1 MILVYAHSGIRYL
14 IVLAGIAVILF
25 ALAGVIGK
33 KPYDPRMRVL
43 SGLFAM
49 FMHLNVLLGLALLF
63 TRPFAPYLI
72 GHISLMIFAAITAQV
87 VPSVMRRRPMEERTW
102 LPHLVSAVIAL
113 GLVVAGLMAI
123 GAPVFG
129 SRYS

>member
-1 MILVYAHSGIRYL
+1 MMLFYAHSGIRYMV
-14 IVLAGIAVILF
+14 ILAGLAVVAY
-25 ALAGVIGK
+25 ALLGVAGRR
-33 KPYDPRMRVL
+33 PYDPRMRVI

-49 FMHLNVLLGLALLF
+49 FLHLNVLLGLGLLF

-72 GHISLMIFAAITAQV
+72 GHISLMVFAAVAAQI

-102 LPHLVSAVIAL
+102 LPHLISGVVSL
-113 GLVVAGLMAI
+113 GLIVAALMAI

-129 SRYS
+129 SRY

>member
-1 MILVYAHSGIRYL
+1 MILLYAHSGIRYL
-14 IVLAGIAVILF
+14 VLLAGVAVVLY
-25 ALAGVIGK
+25 ALAGVVGK

-43 SGLFAM
+43 SGVFAM
-49 FMHLNVLLGLALLF
+49 FMHLNVLLGLGLLF

-72 GHISLMIFAAITAQV
+72 GHISLMIFAAVTAQV
-87 VPSVMRRRPMEERTW
+87 VPSVMRRRPVEERTW
-102 LPHLVSAVIAL
+102 MPHLVGAVVAL

-123 GAPVFG
+123 QAPLFG

>member
-14 IVLAGIAVILF
+14 VVLAGIAVILF
-25 ALAGVIGK
+25 ALAGIVGK

-49 FMHLNVLLGLALLF
+49 FMHLNILLGLALLF

-72 GHISLMIFAAITAQV
+72 GHISLMIFAAVTAQV

-123 GAPVFG
+123 GAPIFG

>member
-1 MILVYAHSGIRYL
+1 MILLYAHSGIRYL
-14 IVLAGIAVILF
+14 VLLAGVAVVLF
-25 ALAGVIGK
+25 ALAGVVGR

-43 SGLFAM
+43 SGVFAM

-72 GHISLMIFAAITAQV
+72 GHISLMIFAAVAAQV
-87 VPSVMRRRPMEERTW
+87 VPSVMRRRPVEERTW
-102 LPHLVSAVIAL
+102 MPHLVGAAVAL

-123 GAPVFG
+123 QAPLFG

>member
-14 IVLAGIAVILF
+14 VVLAGIAVILF
-25 ALAGVIGK
+25 ALAGIVGK

-72 GHISLMIFAAITAQV
+72 GHISLMIFAAVTAQV

-123 GAPVFG
+123 GAPIFG

>member
-1 MILVYAHSGIRYL
+1 MILLYAHSGIRYL
-14 IVLAGIAVILF
+14 VLLAGVAVVVF
-25 ALAGVIGK
+25 ALAGVVGR

-43 SGLFAM
+43 SGVFAM

-72 GHISLMIFAAITAQV
+72 GHISLMIFAAVAAQV
-87 VPSVMRRRPMEERTW
+87 VPSVMRRRPVEERTW
-102 LPHLVSAVIAL
+102 MPHLVGAAVAL

-123 GAPVFG
+123 QAPLFG

>member
-1 MILVYAHSGIRYL
+1 MMLFYAHSGIRYMV
-14 IVLAGIAVILF
+14 ILAGLAVVAY
-25 ALAGVIGK
+25 ALVGVAGRR
-33 KPYDPRMRVL
+33 PYDPRMRVI

-49 FMHLNVLLGLALLF
+49 FLHLNVLLGLGLLF

-72 GHISLMIFAAITAQV
+72 GHISLMVFAAVAAQI

-102 LPHLVSAVIAL
+102 LPHLISGVGIR
-113 GLVVAGLMAI
+113 GLSGAARMAI

-129 SRYS
+129 SRY

>member
-14 IVLAGIAVILF
+14 VVLAGIAVILF
-25 ALAGVIGK
+25 ALAGIVGK

-49 FMHLNVLLGLALLF
+49 FMHLNILLGLALLF

-123 GAPVFG
+123 GAPIFG

>member
-14 IVLAGIAVILF
+14 VVLAGIAVILF
-25 ALAGVIGK
+25 ALAGVLGK

-49 FMHLNVLLGLALLF
+49 FMHLNILLGLALLF

-72 GHISLMIFAAITAQV
+72 GHISLMVFAAITAQV

-123 GAPVFG
+123 GAPIFG

>member
-14 IVLAGIAVILF
+14 AVLAGIAVILF
-25 ALAGVIGK
+25 ALAGVLGK

-49 FMHLNVLLGLALLF
+49 FLHLNVLLGLALLF

-72 GHISLMIFAAITAQV
+72 GHISLMVFAAITAQV
-87 VPSVMRRRPMEERTW
+87 VPSVMRRRPLEQRTW
-102 LPHLVSAVIAL
+102 LPHLVGAVIAL

-123 GAPVFG
+123 GAPIFG

>member
-1 MILVYAHSGIRYL
+1 MILVYAHSGLRYL
-14 IVLAGIAVILF
+14 VVLAGIAVILF
-25 ALAGVIGK
+25 ALAGIVGK

-49 FMHLNVLLGLALLF
+49 FMHLNILLGLALLF

-72 GHISLMIFAAITAQV
+72 GHISLMIFAAVTAQV

-123 GAPVFG
+123 GAPIFG

>member
-1 MILVYAHSGIRYL
+1 MILLYAHSGIRYL
-14 IVLAGIAVILF
+14 VLLTGVAVVLF
-25 ALAGVIGK
+25 ALAGVVGR

-43 SGLFAM
+43 SGVFAM

-72 GHISLMIFAAITAQV
+72 GHISLMIFAAVAAQV
-87 VPSVMRRRPMEERTW
+87 VPSVMRRRPVEERTW
-102 LPHLVSAVIAL
+102 MPHLVGAAVAL

-123 GAPVFG
+123 QAPLFG